1 MFSSKSINSNKNS
14 GFSLIELVMSISVL
28 SILSAIAIPTFICFL
43 NKSKAT
49 AAMYLM
55 QEIKKNCTIEESL
68 DINANLLQ
76 LNDINGYEIK
86 GISKNNC
93 NDQVILANAIDG
105 DLLPSFEYKDNDKE
119 LIFKFKGMEGTNLS
133 GCIGLICGNG
143 IFSNKNDE
151 MKKKYNIHDFVV
163 KNAAINNECS
173 DYVIVEASS
182 WDEAQKKSQ
191 ALGGNLVTIN
201 NKEEYS
207 WLQNKVWA
215 KNKLLNDSGDNSDE
229 STYFFTGLNDVE
241 EEGKYVWASGEE
253 SEFNN
258 NEDLIHRQNWIAQQ
272 GMASSK
278 DYFVIGGTNDQ
289 GFTDYVQENYRPD
302 LYNGSSGHL
311 TWVDN
316 NSSWLKN
323 NGNPRHFGLA
333 EIPSCT

>member
-1 MFSSKSINSNKNS
+1 MISCKSTESKKDS
-14 GFSLIELVMSISVL
+14 GFSLIELVISIAVL
-28 SILSAIAIPTFICFL
+28 SILSAIAIPTFMCFQ

-49 AAMYLM
+49 AAIYFM
-55 QEIKKNCTIEESL
+55 QEIKKNCIIEESL
-68 DINANLLQ
+68 DSNAFLSQ

-86 GISKNNC
+86 GISKDNC
-93 NDQVILANAIDG
+93 NNQVILAQAIDG
-105 DLLPSFEYKDNDKE
+105 DLLPSFEYRVNDKE

-133 GCIGLICGNG
+133 GCLGLICGKG
-143 IFSNKNDE
+143 VFANKSDE
-151 MKKKYNIHDFVV
+151 TKKKYNIHDFVV
-163 KNAAINNECS
+163 KNAVLNNKCS

-182 WDEAQKKSQ
+182 WDEAQKRSQ

-201 NKEEYS
+201 NQEEYS
-207 WLQNKVWA
+207 WLQKEVWG
-215 KNKLLNDSGDNSDE
+215 KNKLLNNAGDDSDE
-229 STYFFTGLNDVE
+229 STYFFTGLNDVDK
-241 EEGKYVWASGEE
+241 EGEYVWASGEE
-253 SEFNN
+253 TEFGN

-278 DYFVIGGTNDQ
+278 DYFVIGGTNDV
-289 GFTDYVQENYRPD
+289 GFTDYTQDYRPD
-302 LYNGSSGHL
+302 LYSGTHGQL

>member
-1 MFSSKSINSNKNS
+1 MNEK
-14 GFSLIELVMSISVL
+14 
-28 SILSAIAIPTFICFL
+28 
-43 NKSKAT
+43 
-49 AAMYLM
+49 
-55 QEIKKNCTIEESL
+55 
-68 DINANLLQ
+68 
-76 LNDINGYEIK
+76 
-86 GISKNNC
+86 
-93 NDQVILANAIDG
+93 
-105 DLLPSFEYKDNDKE
+105 
-119 LIFKFKGMEGTNLS
+119 
-133 GCIGLICGNG
+133 
-143 IFSNKNDE
+143 

-163 KNAAINNECS
+163 QNAAINNECS

-182 WDEAQKKSQ
+182 WDEAQKRSQ

-207 WLQNKVWA
+207 WLQDKVWA

-241 EEGKYVWASGEE
+241 EEGKYIWASGEE

-278 DYFVIGGTNDQ
+278 DYFVIGGTNDK

-316 NSSWLKN
+316 NSSFQRIK
-323 NGNPRHFGLA
+323 
-333 EIPSCT
+333 